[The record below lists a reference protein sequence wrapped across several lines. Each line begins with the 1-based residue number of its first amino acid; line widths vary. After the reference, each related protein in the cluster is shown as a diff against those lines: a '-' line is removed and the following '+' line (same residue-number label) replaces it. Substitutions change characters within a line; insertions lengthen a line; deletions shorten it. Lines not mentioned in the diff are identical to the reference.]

1 MEKMNNDLLKF
12 LLLNFGKTAGV
23 VLGLL
28 LALSLIFLKLQNT
41 LLLIALVILGFLI
54 GKWFD
59 EGVSLKKFLK
69 ELMDSFSENKW
80 Q

>member
-1 MEKMNNDLLKF
+1 MNNDFLRF

-23 VLGLL
+23 VLGFL
-28 LALSLIFLKLQNT
+28 LAMSLIFLKLWNT
-41 LLLIALVILGFLI
+41 LLIIGLVILGFII

-59 EGVSLKKFLK
+59 EGISLKKFLK
-69 ELMDSFSENKW
+69 DIMDSVSENKW

>member
-1 MEKMNNDLLKF
+1 MNNDFIRF
-12 LLLNFGKTAGV
+12 LFLNFGKTTGII
-23 VLGLL
+23 LGFL
-28 LALSLIFLKLQNT
+28 LALSLIFLKLLNT
-41 LLLIALVILGFLI
+41 LLIIGLIVLGFII

-69 ELMDSFSENKW
+69 DIMDSFSENKF

>member
-1 MEKMNNDLLKF
+1 MNNEILKF
-12 LLLNFGKTAGV
+12 ILLNFGKTAGV

-28 LALSLIFLKLQNT
+28 LALSLIFFKLLNT
-41 LLLIALVILGFLI
+41 LLIIGLVVLGFII

-59 EGVSLKKFLK
+59 EGVNLRKFIKDLV
-69 ELMDSFSENKW
+69 DSVSENKF

>member
-1 MEKMNNDLLKF
+1 MNNDFIKL

-23 VLGLL
+23 ILGLL
-28 LALSLIFLKLQNT
+28 LALSLIFFKLLNT
-41 LLLIALVILGFLI
+41 LLIIALVILGFII

-69 ELMDSFSENKW
+69 DIVDSFGENKW

>member
-1 MEKMNNDLLKF
+1 MDNDLLKF
-12 LLLNFGKTAGV
+12 LFLNFGKTTGII
-23 VLGLL
+23 LGFL
-28 LALSLIFLKLQNT
+28 LALSLIFLKLLNT
-41 LLLIALVILGFLI
+41 LLIIGLIILGFII

-69 ELMDSFSENKW
+69 AILDSFSENKF

>member
-1 MEKMNNDLLKF
+1 MNNDLVKL
-12 LLLNFGKTAGV
+12 LLLNFGKTAGAV
-23 VLGLL
+23 IGLL
-28 LALSLIFLKLQNT
+28 LALSLIFFKLLNT
-41 LLLIALVILGFLI
+41 LLIIALVVLGFII

-69 ELMDSFSENKW
+69 EIMDSFSENKW